1 MPLLTST
8 NEDLAALLER
18 LRVRPLPQQLLTEA
32 FTHSSYVNEADSSAP
47 SNERLEF
54 LGDAILGFVIAAL
67 LFEALPEA
75 GEGTLTR
82 MRAELVRGRSLAR
95 AASRLGL
102 GDHLILGRGEDTAGG
117 RSRERNLAGL
127 LEAIIGAT
135 YKAHGVRSAS
145 AFVRRVLK
153 PDLDRVLRE
162 GAALDPKSRLQQL
175 VQERWRKPPEYVTVE
190 QAAAGD
196 CKFLAT
202 AIAGGQE
209 LGKGQGPTKR
219 AAQQDAARSALEQM
233 AASGPEG

>member
-1 MPLLTST
+1 MLTSS
-8 NEDLAALLER
+8 EQDLVALLER
-18 LRVRPLPQQLLTEA
+18 LRVRSLPEDLLREA
-32 FTHSSYVNEADSSAP
+32 FTHSSYVNESDSSAP

-54 LGDAILGFVIAAL
+54 LGDAILGFVVAAL
-67 LFEALPEA
+67 LFEAIPEA
-75 GEGTLTR
+75 GEGALTR

-102 GDHLILGRGEDTAGG
+102 GNYLILGKGEDAAGG

-127 LEAIIGAT
+127 LEALIGAT
-135 YKAHGVRSAS
+135 YKAHGVRSAT

-162 GAALDPKSRLQQL
+162 GATLDPKSRLQQL

-190 QAAAGD
+190 QAATGNS
-196 CKFLAT
+196 KFLAT
-202 AIAGGQE
+202 AVAGGKE

-219 AAQQDAARSALEQM
+219 AAQQDAARHALELM
-233 AASGPEG
+233 AAGGSEG